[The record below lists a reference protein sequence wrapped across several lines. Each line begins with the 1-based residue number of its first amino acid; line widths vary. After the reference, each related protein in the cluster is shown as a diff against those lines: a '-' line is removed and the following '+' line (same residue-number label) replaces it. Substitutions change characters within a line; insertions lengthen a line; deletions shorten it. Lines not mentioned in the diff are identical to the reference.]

1 MTALPVRPLDPAG
14 TVGAPGA
21 RLGAIGRVGSVRWTI
36 CGLLFAA
43 STINYI
49 DRQVLGIL
57 APDLQRLIG
66 WNELQYGYIVSA
78 FQAAYAIGFMFA
90 GRLMDRLG
98 TRRGYAIAVG
108 LWSFAAMSAGL
119 ATSALTFAV
128 ARFALGLGE
137 SGNFPAAIKTTA
149 EWFPKRE
156 RAFATGIFNSGTNIG
171 AVIAP
176 LTVPWIALTL
186 GWRWAFVL
194 TGAIGFIWVAV
205 WLKTYAPAAR
215 HPKLSERER
224 QHILSDREPPESPV
238 TWRPLFGYRQ
248 TWAVMVGKF
257 MTDPIWWFYLF
268 WLPKFLHDN
277 YGLTLST
284 VGLPLVTIYV
294 LSDVG
299 SIFGGW
305 LSSRLITSG
314 WSVNAARKTAMLT
327 CALLVTPIALVSRA
341 RSLRE
346 AVALIGLAAAAHQGW
361 SANMFTLASD
371 MFPRGAIGSVVGI
384 AGMSGA
390 IGGMLIATAIGLLLQ
405 LTGSY
410 FSVFLMAA
418 SSYLFALLFIH
429 LLAPALA
436 LADLAK
442 PVAAGFNRPAG
453 PPEGGGHSQ

>member
-1 MTALPVRPLDPAG
+1 MNGAAAVAQTAG
-14 TVGAPGA
+14 
-21 RLGAIGRVGSVRWTI
+21 LGVRVGRVRWTI

-57 APDLQRLIG
+57 APDLQKLLN
-66 WNELQYGYIVSA
+66 WDELQYSYIVSA
-78 FQAAYAIGFMFA
+78 FQAAYAIGFIFA
-90 GRLMDRLG
+90 GQMMDRLG
-98 TRRGYAIAVG
+98 TKRGYAIAVG
-108 LWSFAAMSAGL
+108 LWSLAAMSAGF
-119 ATSALTFAV
+119 AWNAITFGA

-171 AVIAP
+171 AIIAP
-176 LTVPWIALTL
+176 LTVPWIALTF

-205 WLKTYAPAAR
+205 WLTFYAPADR

-224 QHILSDREPPESPV
+224 QHILSDREAPERAV
-238 TWRPLFGYRQ
+238 AWRPLFGHRQ

-268 WLPKFLHDN
+268 WLPKFLHDT

-284 VGLPLVTIYV
+284 VGLPLVSIYL

-305 LSSRLITSG
+305 LSSTLIKRG
-314 WSVNAARKTAMLT
+314 WSVNAGRKTAMLT
-327 CALLVTPIALVSRA
+327 CALLVTPIALVSKA
-341 RSLRE
+341 NGLWQ

-361 SANMFTLASD
+361 SANMFTLVSD

-390 IGGMLIATAIGLLLQ
+390 IGGMLIATVVGLLLQ

-418 SSYLFALLFIH
+418 SSYLVALAIIH
-429 LLAPALA
+429 ALAPKLEATTLT
-436 LADLAK
+436 
-442 PVAAGFNRPAG
+442 
-453 PPEGGGHSQ
+453 

>member
-1 MTALPVRPLDPAG
+1 MTALPAHALDPDPIVQAAG
-14 TVGAPGA
+14 P
-21 RLGAIGRVGSVRWTI
+21 IGRVRWTI

-49 DRQVLGIL
+49 DRQVLGLL
-57 APDLQRLIG
+57 APDLQRTIG

-78 FQAAYAIGFMFA
+78 FQAAYAIGFIFA
-90 GRLMDRLG
+90 GQLMDRLG

-108 LWSFAAMSAGL
+108 LWSLAAMSAGL
-119 ATSALTFAV
+119 AVSALTFGF

-194 TGAIGFIWVAV
+194 TGAIGFIWVTV
-205 WLKTYAPAAR
+205 WLTMYSPAAS
-215 HPKLSERER
+215 HPKLSEPER
-224 QHILSDREPPESPV
+224 QHILSDHEPPESPV
-238 TWRPLFGYRQ
+238 KWRPLFGYRQ

-257 MTDPIWWFYLF
+257 MTDPIWSFYLF
-268 WLPKFLHDN
+268 WLPKFLHDS

-294 LSDVG
+294 FSDIG

-305 LSSRLITSG
+305 LSSRLIASG
-314 WSVNAARKTAMLT
+314 WSVNASRKTAMFT
-327 CALLVTPIALVSRA
+327 CALMVTPIALVSKA
-341 RSLRE
+341 RSLWE
-346 AVALIGLAAAAHQGW
+346 AVALISLAAAAHQGW
-361 SANMFTLASD
+361 SCNMFTLASD

-405 LTGSY
+405 FTGSY

-429 LLAPALA
+429 LLAPTLA
-436 LADLAK
+436 PADL
-442 PVAAGFNRPAG
+442 PRG
-453 PPEGGGHSQ
+453 

>member
-1 MTALPVRPLDPAG
+1 MTALPARPLDPDPIVQAAG
-14 TVGAPGA
+14 PVG
-21 RLGAIGRVGSVRWTI
+21 RVRWTI

-49 DRQVLGIL
+49 DRQVLGLL
-57 APDLQRLIG
+57 APDLQRTFG
-66 WNELQYGYIVSA
+66 WDELQYGYIVSA
-78 FQAAYAIGFMFA
+78 FQAAYAIGFVFA
-90 GRLMDRLG
+90 GQLMDRLG
-98 TRRGYAIAVG
+98 TRRGYAIAVS
-108 LWSFAAMSAGL
+108 LWSVAAMSAGF
-119 ATSALTFAV
+119 AWSAVTFGA

-205 WLKTYAPAAR
+205 WLAIYAPAAR
-215 HPKLSERER
+215 HPRLGDRER
-224 QHILSDREPPESPV
+224 QHILSDHEAPEAHV
-238 TWRPLFGYRQ
+238 AWRPLFGYRQ

-268 WLPKFLHDN
+268 WLPKFLHDS

-284 VGLPLVTIYV
+284 VGLPLVTIY
-294 LSDVG
+294 LASDIG

-305 LSSRLITSG
+305 LSSRLIASG
-314 WSVNAARKTAMLT
+314 RSVNVARKTAMFT
-327 CALLVTPIALVSRA
+327 CALLVTPIALVSKA
-341 RSLRE
+341 SSLWE
-346 AVALIGLAAAAHQGW
+346 AVGLISLAAAAHQGW

-390 IGGMLIATAIGLLLQ
+390 IGGMLIATAVGLLLQ

-410 FSVFLMAA
+410 VSVFLMAA

-429 LLAPALA
+429 LLAPRLA
-436 LADLAK
+436 PADL
-442 PVAAGFNRPAG
+442 G
-453 PPEGGGHSQ
+453 

>member
-1 MTALPVRPLDPAG
+1 MTALPARPLDVDPVVQAAG
-14 TVGAPGA
+14 P
-21 RLGAIGRVGSVRWTI
+21 IGRVRWTI

-49 DRQVLGIL
+49 DRQVLGLL
-57 APDLQRLIG
+57 APDLQRTFG
-66 WNELQYGYIVSA
+66 WDELQYGYIVSA
-78 FQAAYAIGFMFA
+78 FQAAYAIGFIFA
-90 GRLMDRLG
+90 GQLMDRLG

-108 LWSFAAMSAGL
+108 LWSVAAMSAGF
-119 ATSALTFAV
+119 AWSAVTFGA
-128 ARFALGLGE
+128 ARFGLGLGE

-205 WLKTYAPAAR
+205 WLSIYAPAAQ
-215 HPKLSERER
+215 HPRLTERER
-224 QHILSDREPPESPV
+224 QHILSDHEPPEAPV
-238 TWRPLFGYRQ
+238 AWRPLFKYRQ

-268 WLPKFLHDN
+268 WLPKFLHDS

-284 VGLPLVTIYV
+284 VGLPLVTIY
-294 LSDVG
+294 LASDIG

-305 LSSRLITSG
+305 LSSRLIAGGFT
-314 WSVNAARKTAMLT
+314 VNVARKTAMFT
-327 CALLVTPIALVSRA
+327 CAMLVTPIALVSKA
-341 RSLRE
+341 TSLWG
-346 AVALIGLAAAAHQGW
+346 AVALISLAAAAHQGW
-361 SANMFTLASD
+361 SCNMFTLASD

-390 IGGMLIATAIGLLLQ
+390 IGGMLIATAVGLLLQ

-410 FSVFLMAA
+410 VSVFLMAA

-429 LLAPALA
+429 LLAPRLA
-436 LADLAK
+436 
-442 PVAAGFNRPAG
+442 PANLR
-453 PPEGGGHSQ
+453 

>member
-1 MTALPVRPLDPAG
+1 VSALPVRPLE
-14 TVGAPGA
+14 TGAAVAVPGG
-21 RLGAIGRVGSVRWTI
+21 RLGAIGRVGNVRWTI

-78 FQAAYAIGFMFA
+78 FQAAYAIGFIFA

-119 ATSALTFAV
+119 ATSALTFAA

-171 AVIAP
+171 AIIAP

-205 WLKTYAPAAR
+205 WLTMYAPADQ

-224 QHILSDREPPESPV
+224 QHILSDRERPERAV
-238 TWRPLFGYRQ
+238 AWRPLFGYRQ

-277 YGLTLST
+277 YGLTLAT

-305 LSSRLITSG
+305 LSSRLITNG
-314 WSVNAARKTAMLT
+314 WSVNAARKTAMFT
-327 CALLVTPIALVSRA
+327 CAALVTPIALVSKA
-341 RSLRE
+341 RSLWE

-418 SSYLFALLFIH
+418 SSYLVALLFIH
-429 LLAPALA
+429 LLAPTLA
-436 LADLAK
+436 PADLA
-442 PVAAGFNRPAG
+442 NR
-453 PPEGGGHSQ
+453 

>member
-1 MTALPVRPLDPAG
+1 MTALPARPFEADPIAQVAG
-14 TVGAPGA
+14 P
-21 RLGAIGRVGSVRWTI
+21 IGRVRWTI

-49 DRQVLGIL
+49 DRQVLGLL
-57 APDLQRLIG
+57 APDLQRTIG
-66 WNELQYGYIVSA
+66 WDELQYGYIVSA
-78 FQAAYAIGFMFA
+78 FQAAYAVGFIFA
-90 GRLMDRLG
+90 GQLMDRLG

-108 LWSFAAMSAGL
+108 LWSLAAMSAGL
-119 ATSALTFAV
+119 AVSALTFAG

-149 EWFPKRE
+149 EWFPKKE

-186 GWRWAFVL
+186 GWRWAFVI
-194 TGAIGFIWVAV
+194 TGALGFIWVAV
-205 WLKTYAPAAR
+205 WLRIYSPAAS
-215 HPKLSERER
+215 HPRLSDPER
-224 QHILSDREPPESPV
+224 QYILSDHEPPAAPV
-238 TWRPLFGYRQ
+238 KWRPLFGYRQ

-268 WLPKFLHDN
+268 WLPKFLHDS

-284 VGLPLVTIYV
+284 VGLPLVTIY
-294 LSDVG
+294 LFSDIG

-305 LSSRLITSG
+305 LSSRLIASG

-327 CALLVTPIALVSRA
+327 CAVLVTPIALVSKA
-341 RSLRE
+341 RSLWE
-346 AVALIGLAAAAHQGW
+346 AVALISLAAAAHQGW
-361 SANMFTLASD
+361 SCNMFTLASD

-390 IGGMLIATAIGLLLQ
+390 IGGMLIATAVGLLLQ

-410 FSVFLMAA
+410 VSVFLMAA

-429 LLAPALA
+429 LLAPTLA
-436 LADLAK
+436 
-442 PVAAGFNRPAG
+442 PAELG
-453 PPEGGGHSQ
+453 

>member
-1 MTALPVRPLDPAG
+1 MTALPVRPLDPDLVVQAAG
-14 TVGAPGA
+14 P
-21 RLGAIGRVGSVRWTI
+21 LGRVRWTI

-78 FQAAYAIGFMFA
+78 FQAAYAIGFIFA

-98 TRRGYAIAVG
+98 TRIGYAIAVG
-108 LWSFAAMSAGL
+108 LWSLAAMSAGL

-128 ARFALGLGE
+128 ARFGLGLGE

-186 GWRWAFVL
+186 GWRWAFFL
-194 TGAIGFIWVAV
+194 TGVIGFIWVAV
-205 WLKTYAPAAR
+205 WLKAYAPASR

-224 QHILSDREPPESPV
+224 QHILSDREPPETPAA
-238 TWRPLFGYRQ
+238 WRPLFGYRQ

-268 WLPKFLHDN
+268 WLPKFLHDT

-284 VGLPLVTIYV
+284 VGLPLVTIY
-294 LSDVG
+294 LSSDVG

-305 LSSRLITSG
+305 LSSRLIATG
-314 WSVNAARKTAMLT
+314 WSVNAARKTAMFT
-327 CALLVTPIALVSRA
+327 CAMLVTPIALVSKA
-341 RSLRE
+341 RSLWE

-390 IGGMLIATAIGLLLQ
+390 IGGMLIATAVGLLLQ

-429 LLAPALA
+429 LLAPTLA
-436 LADLAK
+436 PADLAQS
-442 PVAAGFNRPAG
+442 VVAGFGRPAG
-453 PPEGGGHSQ
+453 PPEGGHYQ

>member
-1 MTALPVRPLDPAG
+1 MTALPARALDPDPVVQAAG
-14 TVGAPGA
+14 PVG
-21 RLGAIGRVGSVRWTI
+21 RVRWTI

-49 DRQVLGIL
+49 DRQVLGLL
-57 APDLQRLIG
+57 APDLQRTFG
-66 WNELQYGYIVSA
+66 WDELQYGYIVSA
-78 FQAAYAIGFMFA
+78 FQAAYAIGFIFA
-90 GRLMDRLG
+90 GQLMDRLG

-108 LWSFAAMSAGL
+108 LWSVAAMSAGF
-119 ATSALTFAV
+119 AWSAVTFGA
-128 ARFALGLGE
+128 ARFGLGLGE

-205 WLKTYAPAAR
+205 WLWLYAPAAQ

-224 QHILSDREPPESPV
+224 QHILSDHEPPEAPV
-238 TWRPLFGYRQ
+238 AWRPLFRYRQ

-268 WLPKFLHDN
+268 WLPKFLHDS

-284 VGLPLVTIYV
+284 VGLPLVTIY
-294 LSDVG
+294 LASDIG

-305 LSSRLITSG
+305 LSSRLIASG
-314 WSVNAARKTAMLT
+314 FSVNVARKTAMFT
-327 CALLVTPIALVSRA
+327 CAMLVTPIALVSKTS
-341 RSLRE
+341 SLWQ
-346 AVALIGLAAAAHQGW
+346 AVGLISLAAAAHQGW
-361 SANMFTLASD
+361 SCNMFTLASD

-390 IGGMLIATAIGLLLQ
+390 IGGMLIATAVGLLLQ

-410 FSVFLMAA
+410 VSVFLMAA

-429 LLAPALA
+429 LLAPRLA
-436 LADLAK
+436 
-442 PVAAGFNRPAG
+442 PANLG
-453 PPEGGGHSQ
+453 